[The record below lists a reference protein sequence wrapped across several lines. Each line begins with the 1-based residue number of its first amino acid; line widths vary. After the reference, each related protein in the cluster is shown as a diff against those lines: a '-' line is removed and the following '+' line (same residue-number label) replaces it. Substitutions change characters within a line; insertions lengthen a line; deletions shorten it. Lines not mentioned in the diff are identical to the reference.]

1 MYENPACPNR
11 APWGSMDPVTNVSG
25 TPLAGPLDVRTK
37 VRFERSLRARILTA
51 DERWGKSGRAWA
63 PVLAVVLGTIALLLW
78 TAGLPRARAVAA
90 EVFLLGYAGCLLALV
105 RPPRALRA
113 WPAQRTLLQE
123 LHFAFLIGA
132 VACTGGLHSPLLVIL
147 VTITPSLVLS
157 GGWSWRSRVHVLV
170 IVIAAFIMAVAPEAW
185 FGPPIAPRTFAAVAA
200 LGLAAGALLL
210 TRYVGFLARTLEE
223 AVWDTLDARE
233 QFAAQALARSRELE
247 QLGAR
252 LSHEL
257 KNPLAAIKA
266 LAQIWSRAADDPEER
281 EQLRTIVSE
290 ADRMRRV
297 LEEYLSFSRPL
308 EKLRLEGVSLGKL
321 ARDVVAVL
329 AGRADEARVAMR
341 ASGDAEAAA
350 DPRRLKE
357 ALLNLVANA
366 LEATPPGG
374 CVDVTVSAEGDVA
387 RIVVADT
394 GAGMPPDVL
403 NRIGTAFFTT
413 RESGTGLGVLLARAV
428 LTQHG
433 GSLAYESAP
442 GVGTT
447 AVATLPATRPERSD
461 ARVEAAARR

>member
-1 MYENPACPNR
+1 MLGTGR
-11 APWGSMDPVTNVSG
+11 GGGSMDPATDSSG
-25 TPLAGPLDVRTK
+25 TPLAGPLDVRTRT
-37 VRFERSLRARILTA
+37 RFERSLRSRLLTA
-51 DERWGKSGRAWA
+51 DERWGRSGRAWA
-63 PVLAVVLGTIALLLW
+63 PVLAAILGTIAVLLW
-78 TAGLPRARAVAA
+78 AAGLPRARTVAA
-90 EVFLLGYAGCLLALV
+90 EVFLLGYAGCILALIL
-105 RPPRALRA
+105 PPRGLRA
-113 WPAQRTLLQE
+113 RPALRTLLQE

-147 VTITPSLVLS
+147 ITVTPSLVLS
-157 GGWSWRSRVHVLV
+157 GGWSLRSRVHVLV
-170 IVIAAFIMAVAPEAW
+170 ICAAAAVMALAPDAW
-185 FGPPIAPRTFAAVAA
+185 LGPPMQPRSFAAIAA
-200 LGLAAGALLL
+200 LGLAGGALLL
-210 TRYVGFLARTLEE
+210 TRYVAFLATTLEE

-233 QFAAQALARSRELE
+233 QFAAQALARSREME

-266 LAQIWSRAADDPEER
+266 LAQIWTRAAQDPEER
-281 EQLRTIVSE
+281 EQLGTIVSE
-290 ADRMRRV
+290 AERMRHV

-308 EKLRLEGVSLGKL
+308 EELRLQRVSLGRL
-321 ARDVVAVL
+321 AHDVVAVL

-341 ASGDAEAAA
+341 AVGDANASA

-357 ALLNLVANA
+357 ALLNLLANA

-374 CVDVTVSAEGDVA
+374 RVDVTVSAEDGVA

-394 GAGMPPDVL
+394 GTGMPPDVL

-413 RESGTGLGVLLARAV
+413 RESGTGLGVLLARSV

-433 GSLAYESAP
+433 GSLTYESAP

-447 AVATLPATRPERSD
+447 AVATLPATLPERSD
-461 ARVEAAARR
+461 TRVEAAARR

>member
-1 MYENPACPNR
+1 
-11 APWGSMDPVTNVSG
+11 
-25 TPLAGPLDVRTK
+25 LRT
-37 VRFERSLRARILTA
+37 
-51 DERWGKSGRAWA
+51 
-63 PVLAVVLGTIALLLW
+63 
-78 TAGLPRARAVAA
+78 
-90 EVFLLGYAGCLLALV
+90 
-105 RPPRALRA
+105 RPALRS
-113 WPAQRTLLQE
+113 LLQE
-123 LHFAFLIGA
+123 VHFAFLIGA

-147 VTITPSLVLS
+147 ITVTPALVLS
-157 GGWSWRSRVHVLV
+157 GGWSRRSRIQVLV
-170 IVIAAFIMAVAPEAW
+170 ICAAALVMALAPDAW
-185 FGPPIAPRTFAAVAA
+185 FGPAIPPRSFAAVAA
-200 LGLAAGALLL
+200 LGLGAGALLL
-210 TRYVGFLARTLEE
+210 THYVGFLASTLEE

-266 LAQIWSRAADDPEER
+266 LAQIWTRAAQDPEER
-281 EQLRTIVSE
+281 EQLGTIVSE
-290 ADRMRRV
+290 AERMRHV

-308 EKLRLEGVSLGKL
+308 EKLRLQEVSLGKL

-341 ASGDAEAAA
+341 AEGDAGTAA

-374 CVDVTVSAEGDVA
+374 RVDVTVSAENGVA
-387 RIVVADT
+387 RITVADS

-413 RESGTGLGVLLARAV
+413 RESGTGLGVLLARSV

-433 GSLAYESAP
+433 GSLRYESAP

-447 AVATLPATRPERSD
+447 AIATLPATWPERSD

>member
-1 MYENPACPNR
+1 
-11 APWGSMDPVTNVSG
+11 MDPATDVPG
-25 TPLAGPLDVRTK
+25 TPLAGPLDVRT
-37 VRFERSLRARILTA
+37 RAMFERSLRARLLTA
-51 DERWGKSGRAWA
+51 DERWGRSGRAWMA
-63 PVLAVVLGTIALLLW
+63 PVLAAVLGSIAVLLW
-78 TAGLPRARAVAA
+78 TSGLARPRAVAA
-90 EVFLLGYAGCLLALV
+90 EAFLLGYAGCLLALV
-105 RPPRALRA
+105 RPPRRLRARPALRS
-113 WPAQRTLLQE
+113 LLQA

-132 VACTGGLHSPLLVIL
+132 VVCTGGLHSPLLL
-147 VTITPSLVLS
+147 VLITVTPSLVLS
-157 GGWSWRSRVHVLV
+157 GAWSRRSRVHVLV
-170 IVIAAFIMAVAPEAW
+170 ICAAAVVMALAPDAW
-185 FGPPIAPRTFAAVAA
+185 FGPPIPPRSFAAVAA
-200 LGLAAGALLL
+200 LGLATGALLL
-210 TRYVGFLARTLEE
+210 THYVGFLATTLEE

-266 LAQIWSRAADDPEER
+266 LAQIWSRAAQDPEER
-281 EQLRTIVSE
+281 EQLGTIVSE
-290 ADRMRRV
+290 AERMRHV

-308 EKLRLEGVSLGKL
+308 EKLRLQGVSLGKL

-329 AGRADEARVAMR
+329 AGRADEARVALR
-341 ASGDAEAAA
+341 VVGDADAAA

-374 CVDVTVSAEGDVA
+374 RVDVTVSAEGGVA
-387 RIVVADT
+387 RIIVADT

-413 RESGTGLGVLLARAV
+413 RESGTGLGVLLARSV

-433 GSLAYESAP
+433 GSLVYESAR